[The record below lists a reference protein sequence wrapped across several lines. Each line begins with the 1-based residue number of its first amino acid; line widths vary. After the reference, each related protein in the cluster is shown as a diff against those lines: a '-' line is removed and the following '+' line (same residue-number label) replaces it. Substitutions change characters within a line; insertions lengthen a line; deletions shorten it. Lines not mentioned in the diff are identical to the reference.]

1 MSNKSRRMGALTLA
15 CIAVALCIS
24 LMAVGT
30 YALFSETIT
39 VSGHLQ
45 SGKLDA
51 TLSRVKLV
59 KNDLNDEGFLETTT
73 DNNIVPDSM
82 LDNVFGLSSTD
93 KIAPE
98 CSYAA
103 TMRITNNGDV
113 AFGYYI
119 KLDVT
124 EGASTQLLQQLV
136 VEVKANGQTIAVGAA
151 FTSAPIGVVAAGKY
165 ADFTVT
171 VKFANNA
178 NNNNAENQ
186 KVAFDLTVYA
196 EQALAK

>member
-1 MSNKSRRMGALTLA
+1 MSIKSKRMGALTLA
-15 CIAVALCIS
+15 CIAVTLCIS

-51 TLSRVKLV
+51 SLSRVQLV
-59 KNDLNDEGFLETTT
+59 KKDLNAEGFLAEVT
-73 DNNIVPDSM
+73 DNTIVPEDQ
-82 LDNVFGLSSTD
+82 LDNIFGLTATD
-93 KIAPE
+93 KVAPG

-103 TMRITNNGDV
+103 TMRISNNGNV

-119 KLDVT
+119 KLNVT
-124 EGASTQLLQQLV
+124 EGANTELLNQLV

-151 FTSAPIGVVAAGKY
+151 FTSSPIGVVAAGTY

-171 VKFANNA
+171 VKFAETATNTA
-178 NNNNAENQ
+178 GDQ

-196 EQALAK
+196 EQALAI